1 MTGGEVAGILVAVF
15 WAILVSF
22 LAVALA
28 RLAQTLR
35 ATTKLVADVTEQAV
49 PLLAEASA
57 TVRSAQT
64 QLDRVD
70 AIASDVQEVT
80 SNASALSTTVAS
92 TFGGPLVKVAAFGY
106 GVRRALGRSRDG
118 RAPRLRAPH
127 CDRRPYR
134 AVRATAEAEGL
145 SRDVPPHVLVHGR
158 RSRRRVG
165 HQQGQPE
172 AEAVDPESLA
182 AQAANKAVEAGHRLK
197 DFALDVRAGMV
208 QREAELGRRSDS
220 TPPPTRPPHRAGSF
234 RNPAAGPSSV
244 PPHLPTSPRLRVRT
258 TGMRTTDGVG

>member
-22 LAVALA
+22 LAVVLV

-49 PLLAEASA
+49 PLLADASA

-80 SNASALSTTVAS
+80 SNASALSSTVAS

-106 GVRRALGRSRDG
+106 GVRKALGRERGG
-118 RAPRLRAPH
+118 REEAPR
-127 CDRRPYR
+127 
-134 AVRATAEAEGL
+134 ATT
-145 SRDVPPHVLVHGR
+145 R
-158 RSRRRVG
+158 RSVIVGRTVPLARRRKQKG
-165 HQQGQPE
+165 
-172 AEAVDPESLA
+172 
-182 AQAANKAVEAGHRLK
+182 
-197 DFALDVRAGMV
+197 
-208 QREAELGRRSDS
+208 
-220 TPPPTRPPHRAGSF
+220 
-234 RNPAAGPSSV
+234 
-244 PPHLPTSPRLRVRT
+244 
-258 TGMRTTDGVG
+258 

>member
-22 LAVALA
+22 LAVVLV
-28 RLAQTLR
+28 RLAQTLK

-49 PLLAEASA
+49 PLLADASA

-106 GVRRALGRSRDG
+106 GVRRAMSRGRQDAPPAPDPRTVIVG
-118 RAPRLRAPH
+118 R
-127 CDRRPYR
+127 
-134 AVRATAEAEGL
+134 T
-145 SRDVPPHVLVHGR
+145 VP
-158 RSRRRVG
+158 SARRRKQKG
-165 HQQGQPE
+165 
-172 AEAVDPESLA
+172 
-182 AQAANKAVEAGHRLK
+182 
-197 DFALDVRAGMV
+197 
-208 QREAELGRRSDS
+208 
-220 TPPPTRPPHRAGSF
+220 
-234 RNPAAGPSSV
+234 
-244 PPHLPTSPRLRVRT
+244 
-258 TGMRTTDGVG
+258 

>member
-1 MTGGEVAGILVAVF
+1 MAVF

-35 ATTKLVADVTEQAV
+35 ATTKMVAEVTEQAV
-49 PLLAEASA
+49 PLLTDASA

-106 GVRRALGRSRDG
+106 GVRRALGRRAEPPPPPRTVVG
-118 RAPRLRAPH
+118 R
-127 CDRRPYR
+127 
-134 AVRATAEAEGL
+134 TAK
-145 SRDVPPHVLVHGR
+145 GR
-158 RSRRRVG
+158 RRTRR
-165 HQQGQPE
+165 
-172 AEAVDPESLA
+172 
-182 AQAANKAVEAGHRLK
+182 K
-197 DFALDVRAGMV
+197 
-208 QREAELGRRSDS
+208 
-220 TPPPTRPPHRAGSF
+220 
-234 RNPAAGPSSV
+234 
-244 PPHLPTSPRLRVRT
+244 
-258 TGMRTTDGVG
+258 GV

>member
-22 LAVALA
+22 LAVVLV

-35 ATTKLVADVTEQAV
+35 AATRLVAEVTEQAV
-49 PLLAEASA
+49 PLLADASA

-106 GVRRALGRSRDG
+106 GVRRALGRDKG
-118 RAPRLRAPH
+118 
-127 CDRRPYR
+127 DRP
-134 AVRATAEAEGL
+134 AE
-145 SRDVPPHVLVHGR
+145 RR
-158 RSRRRVG
+158 RSRSTVIVG
-165 HQQGQPE
+165 R
-172 AEAVDPESLA
+172 AVPGA
-182 AQAANKAVEAGHRLK
+182 
-197 DFALDVRAGMV
+197 RAG
-208 QREAELGRRSDS
+208 
-220 TPPPTRPPHRAGSF
+220 
-234 RNPAAGPSSV
+234 RNRKG
-244 PPHLPTSPRLRVRT
+244 
-258 TGMRTTDGVG
+258 

>member
-22 LAVALA
+22 LAVVLV

-49 PLLAEASA
+49 PLLADASA

-106 GVRRALGRSRDG
+106 GVRRAMSRNKTDAPPAQTRRTVVVGR
-118 RAPRLRAPH
+118 
-127 CDRRPYR
+127 
-134 AVRATAEAEGL
+134 T
-145 SRDVPPHVLVHGR
+145 VPAA
-158 RSRRRVG
+158 RRRKQKG
-165 HQQGQPE
+165 
-172 AEAVDPESLA
+172 
-182 AQAANKAVEAGHRLK
+182 
-197 DFALDVRAGMV
+197 
-208 QREAELGRRSDS
+208 
-220 TPPPTRPPHRAGSF
+220 
-234 RNPAAGPSSV
+234 
-244 PPHLPTSPRLRVRT
+244 
-258 TGMRTTDGVG
+258 